1 MQGCLEALESIKT
14 FVEQLHWPQEPF
26 ATHLVTKV
34 QTICSDKFEEAVN
47 L

>member
-14 FVEQLHWPQEPF
+14 FVEQLNWPQDPF
-26 ATHLVTKV
+26 ATSLVTKV
-34 QTICSDKFEEAVN
+34 QTICADKFEIVVK